1 MSDTDIKT
9 VKETP
14 KKESYTDRLI
24 QHLKECGE
32 TEFTIKRIKD
42 FSKTEGLKF
51 QLKNEKEKENFTW
64 GKYKGKTIKDV
75 FKLDESYCEWA
86 LRSNYLSVDKK
97 LIISDLFSNHSST

>member
-42 FSKTEGLKF
+42 FSKTEAVKLK
-51 QLKNEKEKENFTW
+51 KEEEVGKQDFTW

-97 LIISDLFSNHSST
+97 QIISDLFSNHSSM

>member
-1 MSDTDIKT
+1 MSDIKT

-24 QHLKECGE
+24 QFLKECGE
-32 TEFTIKRIKD
+32 KECTIKGIKD

-51 QLKNEKEKENFTW
+51 QLKNEQEKQNFTW
-64 GKYKGKTIKDV
+64 GKYKGKTIKAV
-75 FKLDESYCEWA
+75 FKLDKSYCEWA

-97 LIISDLFSNHSST
+97 QIISDLFSTQSLV